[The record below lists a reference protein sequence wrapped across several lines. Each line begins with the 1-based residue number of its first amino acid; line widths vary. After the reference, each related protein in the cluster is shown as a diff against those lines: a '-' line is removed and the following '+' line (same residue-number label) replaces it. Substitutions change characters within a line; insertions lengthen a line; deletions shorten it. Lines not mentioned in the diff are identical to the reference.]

1 MRSPSGKVKDA
12 RAPRA
17 AGIASAML
25 SEHHPA
31 GDGGGEGMKR
41 AMKRHEQMTKAELIR
56 CIKALEQ
63 RAPATSIAFE
73 HERLLHEM

>member
-1 MRSPSGKVKDA
+1 
-12 RAPRA
+12 
-17 AGIASAML
+17 
-25 SEHHPA
+25 
-31 GDGGGEGMKR
+31 MKR